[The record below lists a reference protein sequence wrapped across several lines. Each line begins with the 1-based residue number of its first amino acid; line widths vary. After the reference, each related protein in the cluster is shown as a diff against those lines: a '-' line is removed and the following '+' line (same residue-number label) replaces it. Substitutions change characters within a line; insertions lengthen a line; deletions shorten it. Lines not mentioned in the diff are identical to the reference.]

1 MKHCGVDNYARIRTA
16 SLAVVAVAFLV
27 MALTSLMIMREVQ
40 AFGDKAD
47 RDRACAVHWI
57 VYDLVVEAFD
67 AVDRGSGFDDP
78 EEALEDAF
86 EQVGDRMEFLADQC
100 MPDVMRESR
109 GTSGWR

>member
-1 MKHCGVDNYARIRTA
+1 MDNYARIRTA
-16 SLAVVAVAFLV
+16 SLAVVALAFLV
-27 MALTSLMIMREVQ
+27 MSLASLMIMREVQ

-67 AVDRGSGFDDP
+67 AVDRGPGFDYP
-78 EEALEDAF
+78 EEALEDAL
-86 EQVGDRMEFLADQC
+86 EQVGNRMEFLADQC

-109 GTSGWR
+109 STSGWK